1 MSTEAKREGNKR
13 HQLKLDRIVIQPSKD
28 EGERIRAAA
37 SASGESLQGYILSAV
52 RDRMERD
59 KSE

>member
-37 SASGESLQGYILSAV
+37 AESGESLQGYILSSI

-59 KSE
+59 KAE

>member
-13 HQLKLDRIVIQPSKD
+13 HQLKLDRIVIQPSKE
-28 EGERIRAAA
+28 EGARIRAAA
-37 SASGESLQGYILSAV
+37 AASGESLQGYILSAV

-59 KSE
+59 KAE